1 MLSYMR
7 SSFLVLLLLIGS
19 SWSEPNAASS
29 RICSEKDGKSTKS
42 VLLVQ
47 MAVAP
52 LRSKTNGT
60 APTEDESQREHH
72 ELLPATVR
80 SKESL
85 VQEFSGRLATALGVT
100 DIISLCVLA
109 LVFLLAL
116 YFVWGGTWNKLEEN
130 PYGELKTTGMRA
142 SREAKDKFNQWQAAQ
157 EHGSPMGAYS
167 PSQASSDAFPTSPA
181 DGPRRQQMSCC

>member
-1 MLSYMR
+1 MLSHMR
-7 SSFLVLLLLIGS
+7 SSFLVLLLLFGS
-19 SWSEPNAASS
+19 SWSEPNPASS
-29 RICSEKDGKSTKS
+29 RMCSEKDGKSTKS

-47 MAVAP
+47 MAIAP
-52 LRSKTNGT
+52 LRSKMNST
-60 APTEDESQREHH
+60 AQTEENQSQHH
-72 ELLPATVR
+72 ELLSATR

-100 DIISLCVLA
+100 DIISVCVLV

-116 YFVWGGTWNKLEEN
+116 YFVWGGSWNKLEEN
-130 PYGELKTTGMRA
+130 PYGELKNTGMRA

-167 PSQASSDAFPTSPA
+167 PSQASSEAFPTSPA
-181 DGPRRQQMSCC
+181 DGSRRQQMSCC

>member
-1 MLSYMR
+1 MLSHMR
-7 SSFLVLLLLIGS
+7 SSFLVLLLLFGS
-19 SWSEPNAASS
+19 SWSETNQASS
-29 RICSEKDGKSTKS
+29 RMCSEKDSKSTKS

-47 MAVAP
+47 MAIAP
-52 LRSKTNGT
+52 LRSKMNST
-60 APTEDESQREHH
+60 ARTEDENQSEHH
-72 ELLPATVR
+72 ELLSANVR

-85 VQEFSGRLATALGVT
+85 VQEFSVRLATALGVT

-116 YFVWGGTWNKLEEN
+116 YFVWGGSWNKLEEN
-130 PYGELKTTGMRA
+130 PYGELKNTGMRA

-157 EHGSPMGAYS
+157 EHGSPVGAYS